1 MSGMCEGVDVHE
13 QRTSGPGAQG
23 AVELATYVA
32 GAPAFMAY
40 LGGRLMVHH
49 GCLVAGDESGKRYQ
63 LLVFP
68 AAEVS
73 WNGDTL
79 TYRGA
84 DYRDGDFIEV
94 SGGVMDLVTLRG
106 LRVPEAWAA
115 TESAFVVAPSQRR
128 NPAGRHRDN
137 ERCAAPKKR

>member
-1 MSGMCEGVDVHE
+1 MCEGVDVHE

-23 AVELATYVA
+23 VVELATYVA
-32 GAPAFMAY
+32 GAPSFMAA
-40 LGGRLMVHH
+40 LGARLVVHNE
-49 GCLVAGDESGKRYQ
+49 CLVAVNEGGNRYQ

-73 WNGDTL
+73 WDGDTL

-84 DYRDGDFIEV
+84 GYRDGDFIEV
-94 SGGVMDLVTLRG
+94 SGGMMNLARLHG

-115 TESAFVVAPSQRR
+115 TENAFVVAPSQ
-128 NPAGRHRDN
+128 
-137 ERCAAPKKR
+137 